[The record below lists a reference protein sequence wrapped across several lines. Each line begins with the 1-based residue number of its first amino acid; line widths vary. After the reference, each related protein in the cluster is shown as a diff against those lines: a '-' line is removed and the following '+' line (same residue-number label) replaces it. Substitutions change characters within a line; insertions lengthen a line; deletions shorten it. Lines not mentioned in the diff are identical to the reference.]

1 MTTSRLPF
9 ILYDGRACGGGAGS
23 CFAVRL
29 VRIGYGLVAL
39 VDLEGGVGFA
49 DDPIFEG
56 LASFSAVSRLVR
68 RSRRRP

>member
-1 MTTSRLPF
+1 M
-9 ILYDGRACGGGAGS
+9 GGGGSGS
-23 CFAVRL
+23 CFAAHL

-39 VDLEGGVGFA
+39 VDLEGGIEFA
-49 DDPIFEG
+49 GDPVFEG

>member
-9 ILYDGRACGGGAGS
+9 ILYDGRAWGGGAGS
-23 CFAVRL
+23 CFAARL
-29 VRIGYGLVAL
+29 VRIRYGLVAL

>member
-1 MTTSRLPF
+1 MLGLTL
-9 ILYDGRACGGGAGS
+9 
-23 CFAVRL
+23 CFVAHPA
-29 VRIGYGLVAL
+29 RIGYGLVGAL